1 MTPLTDEFA
10 NSTLALKLAEHIR
23 TIARPD
29 QPVRLME
36 FCGSHTTAILRYGI
50 RQLLPPGIDL
60 LSGPGCPVCVTDQV
74 DIDRAIYL
82 ARVPGVIM
90 ATFGDM
96 LKVPGSH
103 GSLAEA
109 HAEGADVR
117 VVYSTMDALHLAN
130 EKPSHRVIF
139 LGVGFET
146 TAPTIAA
153 SVAQAAAQNINNYA
167 VLSLA
172 KICPPVIK
180 ALLDGGEVK
189 LHGLICPGHVSAI
202 IGTSPYK
209 FIPHNYGIACVVAG
223 FEPVDILQSIAML
236 LSQLYESRPSVEVAY
251 TRGTAPAGN
260 PYAISLMEKIFEPTA
275 VSWRGMGQVPGSGLK
290 LRAEYAA
297 YDAEKLYDIP
307 PLPKHEV
314 SGCICGE
321 ILRGVKTPA
330 DCPLFRRV
338 CTPMHPIG
346 PCMVSGEGAC
356 AAHYNYGDDCGR

>member
-1 MTPLTDEFA
+1 MPLTDEFA
-10 NSTLALKLAEHIR
+10 NSALALKLVEHIR
-23 TIARPD
+23 ALARPD
-29 QPVRLME
+29 HPVRLME
-36 FCGSHTTAILRYGI
+36 FCGSHTAAILRYGI
-50 RQLLPPGIDL
+50 RQLLPPGIEL
-60 LSGPGCPVCVTDQV
+60 LSGPGCPVCVTDQI
-74 DIDRAIYL
+74 DIDRALFL

-96 LKVPGSH
+96 LKVPGNQ

-109 HAEGADVR
+109 HADGADVR
-117 VVYSTMDALHLAN
+117 VVYSTLDALQLAREN
-130 EKPSHRVIF
+130 PSRQVIF

-153 SVAQAAAQNINNYA
+153 SVMQAAEQGLNNYA

-180 ALLDGGEVK
+180 ALLDGGEIR

-202 IGTSPYK
+202 IGSEPYE
-209 FIPHNYGIACVVAG
+209 FIARDYGVACVVAG
-223 FEPVDILQSIAML
+223 FEPVDILQAIVML
-236 LSQLYESRPSVEVAY
+236 LSQLCQEHPKVEVAY
-251 TRGTAPAGN
+251 TRGVIPNGN
-260 PYAISLMEKIFEPTA
+260 PHAISLMSRVFEPTA
-275 VSWRGMGQVPGSGLK
+275 VSWRGMGTVPGSGLK
-290 LRAEYAA
+290 LNATYAA

-307 PLPKHEV
+307 PMPGREA

-330 DCPLFRRV
+330 DCALFGRA
-338 CTPMHPIG
+338 CTPTRPIG

-356 AAHYNYGDDCGR
+356 GAYFSYGDGRGG